1 MLDISLEKVNLFLK
15 DNYIID
21 SKYRIRDKTISF
33 RKGVLYFLEQ
43 KCSATNAAKYCGVTP
58 TSFCKYLKQLGIQ
71 AVNHQNV
78 TKFNENIFDIIDTEE
93 KAYFLGLMFAD
104 GNVALDKKRSPM
116 ISISLKVSDIKIL
129 QDFREILNMHS
140 NLRYDKRKNKDCAI
154 LSFRSAHMAET
165 LSKYGIIPNKTY
177 KTKHLPQISSE
188 FFHHFLRGLVD
199 GDGSIYQEGKSKK
212 YRIDYCSYRQS
223 ICEEFR
229 ELCNMFL
236 IKKNTIKINNYG
248 SAYHVRFN
256 DQYSVKQLATVLYKD
271 SKISLARKYS
281 LAREIFEDNSED
293 DIVYSDH

>member
-1 MLDISLEKVNLFLK
+1 MNTIRTFEKDVGDKICYQYQEEGQTLTFLARFYHCR
-15 DNYIID
+15 DEA
-21 SKYRIRDKTISF
+21 IRAVLLKNNIPIK
-33 RKGVLYFLEQ
+33 RKGLSKNRL
-43 KCSATNAAKYCGVTP
+43 
-58 TSFCKYLKQLGIQ
+58 LKED
-71 AVNHQNV
+71 
-78 TKFNENIFDIIDTEE
+78 FFDIIDTEE

-104 GNVALDKKRSPM
+104 GNVSLDKKRSPM
-116 ISISLKVSDIKIL
+116 ISISLKASDIKIL

-188 FFHHFLRGLVD
+188 FLHHFLRGLVD

-212 YRIDYCSYRQS
+212 YRIDYCSYHQS